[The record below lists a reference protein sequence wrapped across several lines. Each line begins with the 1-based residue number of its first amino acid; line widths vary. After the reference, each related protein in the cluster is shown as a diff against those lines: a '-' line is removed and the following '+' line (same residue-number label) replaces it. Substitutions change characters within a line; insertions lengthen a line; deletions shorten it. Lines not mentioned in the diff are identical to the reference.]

1 MVQIQTLLKVADNS
15 GGKVVRC
22 LKILKKGHKTR
33 YGRVGDTLV
42 VSVQQIRSKN
52 KLTSKVKKGDV
63 LLAVLVKTRTFV
75 SHRVGSSFSFTQNS
89 VVLLDKEKK
98 NKPLATRVIGLIPRQ
113 LRSSKFSKIVSLS
126 AGVI

>member
-63 LLAVLVKTRTFV
+63 LLAVLVKTRTSV

>member
-1 MVQIQTLLKVADNS
+1 MIQVQTLLKVADNS

-33 YGRVGDTLV
+33 YGKVGDVLV
-42 VSVQQIRSKN
+42 VSVQQIRAKN

-63 LLAVLVKTRTFV
+63 LFAVLVKTRSFFQKNI
-75 SHRVGSSFSFTQNS
+75 GISFSFANNA

-98 NKPLATRVIGLIPRQ
+98 NNPLATRVIGLIPRQ
-113 LRSSKFSKIVSLS
+113 LRYSKHSRIVSLS
-126 AGVI
+126 AGIV